1 MSRPS
6 ALRKPS
12 NLSIRPPSPHRQ
24 NSNGPPITPT
34 NFSYPQLPSSS
45 HHALYSPRR
54 QPLPPSP
61 TQSNV
66 SYASYA
72 SSGKGSS
79 GVGTDMPPPLPPRD
93 KRLPA
98 PPSQGVPYRG
108 KAGGYASN
116 AGAYDNKLV
125 SSTLSHLPP
134 LPPLPHSPTP
144 SNTSHSLRPTPSS
157 NHLHASPRPSLSNG
171 PGSHLGSNQS
181 SSGMVVFP
189 DGTPLSDHAQ
199 LYPTTASLL
208 SGTGAH
214 GHDVGVLGMG
224 GGGKAE
230 SLAMAHTDPS
240 GPWSLLTVHVLPL
253 FAGSAMKT
261 PIEDLNSLCRSHIVT
276 TSQRSPPARIVALLS
291 SDLREFIA
299 SGMLTL
305 RAKFETLEESKV
317 VSRAAEV
324 WNFFWTQI
332 LPYVEG
338 VFLPFTQLQS
348 VPSNKTSTTTTPA
361 LRNTSSLSAIPV
373 RHLLLSG
380 FLLHILLPLLPRLIP
395 LIYPP
400 PTPFPSPFNHPS
412 ARSSPMPSPGA
423 RAVKPPTTQD
433 LSRLLQMS
441 LVLST
446 QAKYTFFFPPTSLP
460 NSQDRDRDEEVRSNV
475 ESLGQAVRWQS
486 RRMEMEAEA
495 AAAALAGG
503 GGGGG
508 SDSMPNSAGTT
519 KPSTFSNH
527 TSSTNSLGLQRKSSL
542 PGGGLSGRYRRRGWR
557 ASSYMG
563 QLGPGGIGEWG
574 QTHMGE
580 NGGGAKSGTMSRQGS
595 GYAHGYG
602 HPVEDED
609 DEDITPSQALPG
621 HGPNAFSSRTVSGRE
636 RTGTTDSSSAFS
648 YHITGSMMSAQT
660 GMTSLAGQSTMT
672 GSTLMAPTIGDQGES
687 LASYG
692 ETPTPLAG
700 GVLRGNNR
708 GRENMVYGRPAA
720 LRTDS

>member
-1 MSRPS
+1 MSRPNP
-6 ALRKPS
+6 LRKPS
-12 NLSIRPPSPHRQ
+12 NLSIRPPSPQRQ
-24 NSNGPPITPT
+24 SSNGPPITPT
-34 NFSYPQLPSSS
+34 NFSYPQLPGSS

-93 KRLPA
+93 KRMPA
-98 PPSQGVPYRG
+98 SSQGVQASPYRG

-144 SNTSHSLRPTPSS
+144 SNTSHSMRPAPSI
-157 NHLHASPRPSLSNG
+157 NHIHASPRPSHSNAST
-171 PGSHLGSNQS
+171 SHLASNQA

-199 LYPTTASLL
+199 YPTTTSLL

-214 GHDVGVLGMG
+214 GHDLGVLGMG

-230 SLAMAHTDPS
+230 SLAMAHTDPN

-305 RAKFETLEESKV
+305 RAKFETLEEGKM

-324 WNFFWTQI
+324 WSFFWTQV

-348 VPSNKTSTTTTPA
+348 VPTN
-361 LRNTSSLSAIPV
+361 NTSSTSAPTVRIASSLPAIPV

-395 LIYPP
+395 LVYPP
-400 PTPFPSPFNHPS
+400 PPPFPSPFNHPS
-412 ARSSPMPSPGA
+412 VRSSPMPSPGSHL
-423 RAVKPPTTQD
+423 RAVNPPSTQE

-446 QAKYTFFFPPTSLP
+446 QAKYTSFFPPTSIP
-460 NSQDRDRDEEVRSNV
+460 NAQDRDRDEEVRSNV
-475 ESLGQAVRWQS
+475 EGLGQAVRWQN

-503 GGGGG
+503 G
-508 SDSMPNSAGTT
+508 SESTPNSAGTT
-519 KPSTFSNH
+519 KPSVYSNP
-527 TSSTNSLGLQRKSSL
+527 SARNSLNLQRKPSL
-542 PGGGLSGRYRRRGWR
+542 PGGGISGRHRRRGWR

-574 QTHMGE
+574 QNHMG
-580 NGGGAKSGTMSRQGS
+580 GPKAGTMSRQGS

-602 HPVEDED
+602 YPVEDDD
-609 DEDITPSQALPG
+609 DEDITPSQTVPG
-621 HGPNAFSSRTVSGRE
+621 QGPHAASSRTVSGRE
-636 RTGTTDSSSAFS
+636 RTATTDSASAYS

-660 GMTSLAGQSTMT
+660 GMTSLAGQSTAT
-672 GSTLMAPTIGDQGES
+672 GSTLTAPTITGGES

-700 GVLRGNNR
+700 GVLRGNNG
-708 GRENMVYGRPAA
+708 GRENMVYGRPAG
-720 LRTDS
+720 LRTE